1 MILVQPNG
9 RAGEIKVETSS
20 GYPELDQRAVET
32 AKGYDYV
39 PAKRGDTPV
48 AGYARQSFK
57 FSLSN

>member
-1 MILVQPNG
+1 MFSGQ
-9 RAGEIKVETSS
+9 IKVETSS